1 MERRRGRGDDRH
13 AVCPR
18 LRTGRADIQRHAF
31 AGPQRIVHNRPG
43 ASHDNERYGQRGR
56 LGPISACGE
65 DRLVTDLIPAA
76 LTQDLRFTYP
86 DGALAL
92 DGVSLRVDDGQKVGL
107 VGANGAGKSTL
118 LLHLNG
124 VLTGEGS
131 VSVFGIPVIKRNLKE
146 VRKRVGLVF
155 QNPDDQLFMPTLLD
169 DVAFGPRNMGL
180 SENDAVAKAMDALNR
195 LGLPQLSNRNGY
207 HLSAGQKK
215 RAAIATVLSMGVP
228 LLALD
233 EPTGGL
239 DPKNRRELIATLK
252 TIGGAQIIATHDF
265 GLVRE
270 LCGRVVIMSD
280 GKIVAE
286 GAPDALLCDEE
297 LLKTHGLA

>member
-1 MERRRGRGDDRH
+1 M
-13 AVCPR
+13 
-18 LRTGRADIQRHAF
+18 
-31 AGPQRIVHNRPG
+31 
-43 ASHDNERYGQRGR
+43 
-56 LGPISACGE
+56 
-65 DRLVTDLIPAA
+65 TDLIPAA